1 MAIEQPLYA
10 PAKNLTWIV
19 VTIVAIIV
27 IYVLSKYFKMK
38 KK

>member
-10 PAKNLTWIV
+10 PAKNLTWIIV
-19 VTIVAIIV
+19 SIVAIIV
-27 IYVLSKYFKMK
+27 IYVLSQYLKVK